1 MVKYTYIICIASL
14 FTGALYSCTGISI
27 KAKDGTTVYA
37 RTLEF
42 AQELHSEVLYTPSGY
57 TFEGQTPFKD
67 VKGLTWTSKYAIVGI
82 NGLGFTGFIDGINEE
97 GLAGGVFYFPGYAVY
112 SDITPENAD
121 KSVASWQVLAWILS
135 TCKTLDEVK

>member
-67 VKGLTWTSKYAIVGI
+67 VVKKHQV
-82 NGLGFTGFIDGINEE
+82 
-97 GLAGGVFYFPGYAVY
+97 
-112 SDITPENAD
+112 SDELQELLELFG
-121 KSVASWQVLAWILS
+121 KL
-135 TCKTLDEVK
+135 KKRRE